1 MGVELPRVSAT
12 SRTHHVAHR
21 IRGRVIDY
29 VLYIA
34 ITFAFFAMVFVVQSK
49 WGHDAFIRWGGLAG
63 FTLILFG
70 YFVGDSRSFL
80 HKRQFWL
87 LTALLLAMHLA
98 LFMVILSHV
107 DEWRLMW
114 FTGMALEYP
123 VFLFFRGQLPEPS

>member
-1 MGVELPRVSAT
+1 MSAG
-12 SRTHHVAHR
+12 SRTHRVGR
-21 IRGRVIDY
+21 IRSRVIDY

-34 ITFAFFAMVFVVQSK
+34 ITFAFFAMVFVVQGK

-70 YFVGDSRSFL
+70 YFVGNSRSRL
-80 HKRQFWL
+80 RERPFWL
-87 LTALLLAMHLA
+87 LAALLLTTHLA
-98 LFMVILSHV
+98 LFVFILSHV

-123 VFLFFRGQLPEPS
+123 VFLFFRGILPEPS